1 MAQYI
6 VRNRH
11 GNSYHCRLKVPVAL
25 RGITGFCEIRRSL
38 HTTDR
43 NAALIRARR
52 LRVIFDTY
60 IAKIQ
65 QMAWTEDELNKHH
78 QDLIDAINM
87 ATRHVAQKSPEVAGR
102 LSPDE
107 LLELAD
113 SIKARQAVED
123 HQVINQVLDDV
134 TPLKQESTTR
144 TAPDESNEKTLL
156 DLANAR
162 LIFFDNNE
170 ALKEAS
176 RKSRDLKSAIQHWEE
191 IIGDLPLSQLTTDLV
206 QKYAEGMAERGRT
219 PGGIKERID
228 AMRRMLQ
235 HYGTYRGKYLY
246 GGNPFGEVE
255 IKLPNDNRK
264 DNEKRECFTNEE
276 VNAVLKQT
284 LQIPKRNYRHWMPLL
299 GAYTGA
305 RNGELLFLTA
315 EAIRQCMDTGIWYF
329 DFKDEFA
336 SNGVKFRSV
345 KTPKSARKVP
355 IHQKILDKGFID
367 FVKTFE
373 PDQLIFWPTEKLS
386 TTIKSASQHERYGK
400 NASTNIRKDVLVPA
414 GVYQA
419 KIKTF
424 YSLRHTVINH
434 LYRKGIDLK
443 LIQALV
449 GHLDQDDEKAL
460 SGVTLQYY
468 IKPQLNLLAQLNEAV
483 HLIDYSP
490 LTRHDTLTD

>member
-11 GNSYHCRLKVPVAL
+11 GNAYHCRLKVPVAL
-25 RGITGFCEIRRSL
+25 RGIVGFGEIRRSL

-43 NAALIRARR
+43 SAALIKARR

-113 SIKARQAVED
+113 AIKARQAVED
-123 HQVINQVLDDV
+123 HQVINQVLDNV
-134 TPLKQESTTR
+134 APLKPVSTPQ

-156 DLANAR
+156 GLANER
-162 LIFFDNNE
+162 LEVFNNNE
-170 ALKEAS
+170 TLKEAS
-176 RKSRDLKSAIQHWEE
+176 RRSLDLKSAIHYWEK
-191 IIGDLPLSQLTTDLV
+191 IIGDIPLSLLTTDLV
-206 QKYAEGMAERGRT
+206 QKYAEGMAGLGHT

-228 AMRRMLQ
+228 AMKRMLK
-235 HYGTYRGKYLY
+235 HYKTDRGKCLY
-246 GGNPFGEVE
+246 GGNPFGEFE
-255 IKLPNDNRK
+255 IKLPNDDRK
-264 DNEKRECFTNEE
+264 DYEKRECFTSEE
-276 VNAVLKQT
+276 VNAVFKQASQ
-284 LQIPKRNYRHWMPLL
+284 LPNRDYRHWMPLL

-315 EAIRQCMDTGIWYF
+315 DAVRQCMDTGIWYF

-345 KTPKSARKVP
+345 KNTNSARKVP
-355 IHQKILDKGFID
+355 IHSKILGKGFID
-367 FVKTFE
+367 FVDTFAS
-373 PDQLIFWPTEKLS
+373 DQLIFWPTEKLS
-386 TTIKSASQHERYGK
+386 TTTKSATQHKRYGK
-400 NASTNIRKDVLVPA
+400 NATTSIRNKVLIPA

-419 KIKTF
+419 NTKTF

-449 GHLDQDDEKAL
+449 GHLDQDDKEAL
-460 SGVTLQYY
+460 SGVTMRYY
-468 IKPQLNLLAQLNEAV
+468 VKPELNLLAQLNEV
-483 HLIDYSP
+483 VNLIDYSP